1 MEAKKEKKE
10 KWKNTVKKKKRKKY
24 SEGVCVVCIFFV
36 MDVFLFRIKFQRL
49 KKNLIFWFAH
59 G

>member
-10 KWKNTVKKKKRKKY
+10 KRKNTVKKKKKKKKKY
-24 SEGVCVVCIFFV
+24 SEGVCVSIFLLWIFFY
-36 MDVFLFRIKFQRL
+36 L
-49 KKNLIFWFAH
+49 